1 MRDPVRGAVF
11 GLLLAAAG
19 VPALAAQDAGAA
31 RLEIALTPDTTPTGR
46 RFPIVRA
53 VNLLGDTPWLD
64 ALRQGLPVRLRYR
77 LELWRSRD
85 AWLDALEQQYEWNVL
100 VRHEPLLDQFTLIQ
114 LHRRGRVA
122 RRLGTA
128 GALAEALGV
137 WYDIRLA
144 PTAPGQYY
152 YVASLEVSALAE
164 SDLDEIERVFRGE
177 LQAVGEGGGSLSR
190 SARRLV
196 LRLAGLPTLKLS
208 ARSEGFTVR

>member
-1 MRDPVRGAVF
+1 MSGPVRGAVL
-11 GLLLAAAG
+11 GILLAVAG
-19 VPALAAQDAGAA
+19 GPALAAQGAGAV
-31 RLEIALTPDTTPTGR
+31 RLEIALSPDTAPSGR
-46 RFPIVRA
+46 RFPSVRA

-64 ALRQGLPVRLRYR
+64 ALRQGLPLRLRYR
-77 LELWRSRD
+77 LELWRSRE
-85 AWLDALEQQYEWNVL
+85 AWLDALESQTEWNLL

-114 LHRRGRVA
+114 LERRRRVE

-128 GALAEALGV
+128 GALAEVLGAR
-137 WYDIRLA
+137 YDIRVA
-144 PTAPGQYY
+144 PTSPGQYY

-177 LQAVGEGGGSLSR
+177 LQAVGQGGSTLGQ

-208 ARSEGFTVR
+208 ARSEPFVVR